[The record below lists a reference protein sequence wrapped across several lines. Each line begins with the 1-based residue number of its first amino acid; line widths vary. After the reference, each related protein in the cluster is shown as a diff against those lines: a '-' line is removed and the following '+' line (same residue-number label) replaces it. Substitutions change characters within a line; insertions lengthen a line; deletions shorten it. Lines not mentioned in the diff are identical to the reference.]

1 MGQRDCSGV
10 QEVVMIVQR
19 EREREEVVGAHTND
33 ATWRPS
39 YGDGETTVLNRDGR
53 WCYDGEMV
61 SGAWRRD

>member
-1 MGQRDCSGV
+1 MGQRDGSGV
-10 QEVVMIVQR
+10 REVVMIVQR
-19 EREREEVVGAHTND
+19 ERERRSSGAHTND

-39 YGDGETTVLNRDGR
+39 YGDGETTVHNRDGR